1 MNKLLSLI
9 LVFICVALFSHA
21 QTLDDKDKRINEL
34 ENQVKAL
41 NKDIDYY
48 KETLNLMQSTTKD
61 EDKGVV
67 FTINSVVGDS
77 KTGNVLV
84 SGILVNKGNVRFI
97 CYEQVLCYDPKGNEF
112 ESSKRMLGANASI
125 NELELDIPVKFS
137 VEFSDIPIDT
147 PLFTMLKFK
156 FFSSLEFGPDNI
168 SISYRNIP
176 IVWR

>member
-1 MNKLLSLI
+1 MKKSLLLI
-9 LVFICVALFSHA
+9 LVFICVVLSIHA
-21 QTLDDKDKRINEL
+21 QILDEKDKRITEL

-61 EDKGVV
+61 EDKGVI

-84 SGILVNKGNVRFI
+84 SGILVNKGKIRYI
-97 CYEQVLCYDPKGNEF
+97 GYEQVLCFDPQGNEF
-112 ESSKRMLGANASI
+112 KSSKKMLGADGSI

-156 FFSSLEFGPDNI
+156 FFSSFGIGPDNI
-168 SISYRNIP
+168 SITYRNTP